1 MSYPLTPVFLL
12 PALQRGLSPAETV
25 MSRISAGVGGALLA
39 ATLVTPP
46 PMWTFA
52 GVAGAT
58 ALLNLSPGHRSAA
71 RWAGVGYRR
80 LREDTAPASMTSSAG
95 DTETWALHPGHG
107 TMEDGNRRIAFQAG
121 FARALTFASEQ
132 ARGAGIQVHT
142 THHTA
147 TVGEFSD
154 HTQTISVH
162 VPKSLGASAARV
174 LGTLE
179 AEFERLGVLIPVDV
193 DPVPEVTERGPGW
206 VVLEDG
212 RYAATARIT
221 GWPTEAESD
230 FMSELL
236 LGSSY
241 ERRRWERDGRQ
252 PADRSMSVL
261 YRPLPAAQSRR
272 FAKWAA
278 AFRGAFTKDEV
289 KLDTADLEAGTTHT
303 ALVQGDVL
311 IDLDAYITVWG
322 DGPESVTAARQELAI
337 QADVRRLRLDWLTG
351 QQHRAHVMTSPH
363 GAQTK
368 KGAVL

>member
-25 MSRISAGVGGALLA
+25 MSRINAGVGGALLA
-39 ATLVTPP
+39 TALVTPP

-58 ALLNLSPGHRSAA
+58 ALLNLSPGHRSVA
-71 RWAGVGYRR
+71 RWATVGYRR
-80 LREDTAPASMTSSAG
+80 LRERTAPASMTG
-95 DTETWALHPGHG
+95 LPGMTETWALYPAHG
-107 TMEDGNRRIAFQAG
+107 TMEDPYRRAAFHTA
-121 FARALTFASEQ
+121 FARALTFAAEQ
-132 ARGAGIQVHT
+132 ARSAGIQVHA
-142 THHTA
+142 THHTMSE
-147 TVGEFSD
+147 GDYSD

-162 VPKSLGASAARV
+162 VPKSLGATGTRV

-179 AEFERLGVLIPVDV
+179 AEFDRLGVLIPVDV
-193 DPVPEVTERGPGW
+193 DPVPEVVERGPGW
-206 VVLEDG
+206 VALKDG
-212 RYAATARIT
+212 RHAATARIT

-230 FMSELL
+230 FMADLL
-236 LGSSY
+236 LGTSH
-241 ERRRWERDGRQ
+241 ERRKWEQEGRE
-252 PADRSMSVL
+252 PADRSIATL
-261 YRPLPAAQSRR
+261 YRPLPVGQSRR

-289 KLDTADLEAGTTHT
+289 KLDTASLEAGTTHT

-311 IDLDAYITVWG
+311 VDLDAYITVWA
-322 DGPESVTAARQELAI
+322 DSPEGVAAARQDLNI

-363 GAQTK
+363 GAQTQ

>member
-25 MSRISAGVGGALLA
+25 ASRINAGVGGALLA
-39 ATLVTPP
+39 TALVTPP

-58 ALLNLSPGHRSAA
+58 ALLNLSPGHRSVA
-71 RWAGVGYRR
+71 RWATVGYRR
-80 LREDTAPASMTSSAG
+80 LRERTAPASMTSSSG

-107 TMEDGNRRIAFQAG
+107 TMEDPHRRAAFHTAFG
-121 FARALTFASEQ
+121 RALTFAAEQ
-132 ARGAGIQVHT
+132 ARGAGIQVHA

-147 TVGEFSD
+147 TEGDFSS

-162 VPKSLGASAARV
+162 VPKSVGASAARV

-179 AEFERLGVLIPVDV
+179 AEFDRLGVLIPVDV
-193 DPVPEVTERGPGW
+193 DPVPTVAERGSGW
-206 VVLEDG
+206 VALKDG

-221 GWPTEAESD
+221 GWPAEAEGD
-230 FMSELL
+230 FMSELM
-236 LGSSY
+236 LGSSH
-241 ERRRWERDGRQ
+241 ERRGWERDGRE
-252 PADRSMSVL
+252 PADRSMSAL
-261 YRPLPAAQSRR
+261 YRPLPATQSRR

-289 KLDTADLEAGTTHT
+289 KLDAAGLEAGTTHS

-311 IDLDAYITVWG
+311 VDLDAYITVWG
-322 DGPESVTAARQELAI
+322 VDPESVTAARQELAI

-363 GAQTK
+363 GAQTQ